1 MASLLDGV
9 VVGLFVRCGVGLIIL
24 TSLFNAYIIK
34 FGDFFMKDK
43 VFYVAAIGF
52 AVSIIAFGVCFGLGL
67 TDYVGLIA
75 SSIALVGL
83 LYAFIQD
90 KRHEKIAR
98 ERSKKAGEGK
108 TGAVIYDEA
117 KKEEE
122 VKTEESEN

>member
-1 MASLLDGV
+1 
-9 VVGLFVRCGVGLIIL
+9 
-24 TSLFNAYIIK
+24 
-34 FGDFFMKDK
+34 MKDK